1 LEAGLDKDTIEWWR
15 TVKVASTPAAL
26 YCKQCGD
33 LVTRKSGL
41 RQRIDWIKL
50 ERQTNRDEVVESGRA
65 GCIVPMLDRSRGA
78 PETAREAAAT
88 AFSALLDQG
97 GDRRRK
103 VRPVERLGD
112 RRRSCKQPA
121 HELGPFTTEDDF
133 VIQSTPV
140 AFVLSLRAAE
150 PDQAPRTM
158 PRRRAHVQTLSL
170 ARATRTV
177 IFESDL
183 MERAYD
189 DDVEAPEERSHD
201 CVFPSPLPVVADRAP
216 RTIRPNQA
224 HRR

>member
-1 LEAGLDKDTIEWWR
+1 
-15 TVKVASTPAAL
+15 
-26 YCKQCGD
+26 
-33 LVTRKSGL
+33 
-41 RQRIDWIKL
+41 
-50 ERQTNRDEVVESGRA
+50 
-65 GCIVPMLDRSRGA
+65 MLDRSHSA

-88 AFSALLDQG
+88 AFGALPDQG

-103 VRPVERLGD
+103 VHPAERLSD
-112 RRRSCKQPA
+112 RRRSRSCKQPA
-121 HELGPFTTEDDF
+121 NELGPFSTADDF
-133 VIQSTPV
+133 VIQSTP
-140 AFVLSLRAAE
+140 ATFVFSLRAAE

-170 ARATRTV
+170 SRATRTV
-177 IFESDL
+177 IFESDS

-201 CVFPSPLPVVADRAP
+201 CVSPSPLPVVADRAP

>member
-1 LEAGLDKDTIEWWR
+1 LEAGLDEVTIEWWR

-26 YCKQCGD
+26 YCKPCGD

-41 RQRIDWIKL
+41 RQRVNGIKL
-50 ERQTNRDEVVESGRA
+50 ECETNRDEVVESGRA
-65 GCIVPMLDRSRGA
+65 GCIVPMLDYSRGA
-78 PETAREAAAT
+78 PETASEPAAT
-88 AFSALLDQG
+88 AFSALLDQC

-103 VRPVERLGD
+103 VRPAERLGD
-112 RRRSCKQPA
+112 RRRSCEQPA

-133 VIQSTPV
+133 VFQSTS
-140 AFVLSLRAAE
+140 ASFVLSLRASE
-150 PDQAPRTM
+150 PDQAPWTM

-170 ARATRTV
+170 ARATRAV
-177 IFESDL
+177 IFESYS

-201 CVFPSPLPVVADRAP
+201 CVFPSPLLVVADRAP
-216 RTIRPNQA
+216 RTIRPNQV